1 MASVQTTAVLQLVV
15 DTLLAQSSIQALV
28 SNRVRG
34 SFERSSDEQTVI
46 APKIVVQVES
56 GGRLWYGG
64 SPAEMTVAIHVLSD
78 VGQDEALSI
87 YEVAHEVLHGAEL
100 CHATNGHR
108 GTMSEIQR
116 PVAGWVDKAAC
127 WWATGRYR
135 LVAVR

>member
-15 DTLLAQSSIQALV
+15 DTLLASVAIQALV
-28 SNRVRG
+28 RNRVRG
-34 SFERSSDEQTVI
+34 SFERSSDAGTVSL
-46 APKIVVQVES
+46 PKVIVELEP

-64 SPAEMTVAIHVLSD
+64 SPAEYTIAIHIASNL
-78 VGQDEALSI
+78 GQDEALSI
-87 YEVAHEVLHGAEL
+87 YEVVHGLLHGVEL

-116 PVAGWVDKAAC
+116 PSGGWVEKAAC